1 LVTDG
6 QGLPLGA
13 VISGG
18 QRHESAFFTDV
29 MDEVRVPQPTGRPK
43 TRPEAVAGD
52 KGYDADWIRQ
62 WCLERNIESVIPAR
76 KGTREGPGRPPVCDE
91 AKYKD
96 RNVVERCVGRL
107 KECRRIATRFEKKAS
122 HYKAMLK
129 WAFVAE
135 YLSR

>member
-1 LVTDG
+1 VTDG

-29 MDEVRVPQPTGRPK
+29 MNTVRVSQPTGRPK

-52 KGYDADWIRQ
+52 KGYDAGWIRQ
-62 WCLERNIESVIPAR
+62 WCLQRNIESVIPAR
-76 KGTREGPGRPPVCDE
+76 KNTREGPGRPPTCDE
-91 AKYKD
+91 QKYKG

-107 KECRRIATRFEKKAS
+107 KECRRIATRYEKKAS

>member
-1 LVTDG
+1 MTDG
-6 QGLPLGA
+6 SGLPLGA

-18 QRHESAFFTDV
+18 QRHESAFFTEV
-29 MDEVRVPQPTGRPK
+29 MDEVRVPQSVGRPK

-52 KGYDADWIRQ
+52 KGYDADWIRK

-76 KGTREGPGRPPVCDE
+76 KETRTGPGRPPVCDE
-91 AKYKD
+91 EKYKD